1 MKIAVFGWYGHNNA
15 GDERI
20 KYCLYNFIIKL
31 GGIACI
37 DFYDLHDNA
46 IKGKTARFDDYD
58 LVIIGGG
65 GLILSN
71 HNYHDF
77 IFGINTT
84 IITIGVS
91 VETELLGNPKK
102 FALSLLK
109 KSKVFLV
116 RDQGSYEKLC
126 KFDVDK
132 KVKISSDLTFLLP
145 YEPLHIKNKDKIGI
159 NLFAKPKNNLILR
172 KAPSTFRLLNKI
184 GFKNY
189 PRVLCFSKIM
199 KKLNSSFE
207 LLPIPLYCV
216 PQSQNF
222 PEYQMNDIN
231 FMKKYFQNVP
241 NYFKDQEIDMCQL
254 FISMRLHGLI
264 FSVQKG
270 IIPLTFNTYPKQ
282 INFMKD
288 IGLEKAIISVNKM
301 DEIDEKIEYIINN
314 QSQYNEKILSLNKK
328 YSEIIQKDMINSLNV
343 VQ

>member
-1 MKIAVFGWYGHNNA
+1 MKIAVFGWYGHDNA

-20 KYCLYNFIIKL
+20 KFCLSHFLRRL
-31 GGIACI
+31 GGIEAI
-37 DFYDLHDNA
+37 DFFDLHEQG
-46 IKGKTARFDDYD
+46 IKGATNQFDHYD

-65 GLILSN
+65 GLILSH

-77 IFGINTT
+77 ILGIDTT

-91 VETELLGNPKK
+91 VETELIGNPKN

-116 RDQGSYEKLC
+116 RDRGSYEKLY

-132 KVKISSDLTFLLP
+132 KVNISSDLTFLLP
-145 YEPLHIKNKDKIGI
+145 YEPLHIQNKNEIGV
-159 NLFAKPKNNLILR
+159 NLFAKPRNSLMLK
-172 KAPSTFRLLNKI
+172 KAPFTFRVLNKI

-189 PRVLCFSKIM
+189 PRVLCFSKIT
-199 KKLNSSFE
+199 KKLKSSYE

-216 PQSQNF
+216 PQSQNL

-241 NYFKDQEIDMCQL
+241 HYFNDQDIDKCQL

-282 INFMKD
+282 INFMTD
-288 IGLEKAIISVNKM
+288 IGLEKGIISVNKM
-301 DEIDEKIEYIINN
+301 EEMDKRAEYFIKS
-314 QSQYNEKILSLNKK
+314 QSEYSEKILSLNKK
-328 YSEIIQKDMINSLNV
+328 YSEIIQEDMINSLNLV
-343 VQ
+343 